1 MRNLDQL
8 EPDPP
13 EVTTPYLVDGLGW
26 FVEWPNIRKA
36 ADRQQWIDP
45 VGESVADRVGLAQA
59 WRFVGRLLNPEH
71 PKTRES

>member
-1 MRNLDQL
+1 MRNLDRL

-13 EVTTPYLVDGLGW
+13 KVTTPYLVDGLGW

-45 VGESVADRVGLAQA
+45 VGEIVADTVGMTQA
-59 WRFVGRLLNPEH
+59 WHAVGRLLNPEH
-71 PKTRES
+71 PKTKES